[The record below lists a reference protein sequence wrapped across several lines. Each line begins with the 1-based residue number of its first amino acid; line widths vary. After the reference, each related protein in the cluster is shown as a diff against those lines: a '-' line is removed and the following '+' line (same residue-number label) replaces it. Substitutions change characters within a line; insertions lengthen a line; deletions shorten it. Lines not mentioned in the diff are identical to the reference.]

1 MDANDVP
8 LLIIAWAMHDVTRY
22 PAVIGKRLIR
32 LVVTRVPVPD
42 CVAGTVPQLI
52 CISSQ
57 PRLNLSR
64 DCVMDVGQ
72 EICQFYHC
80 LTFAKFAKKLFEYS
94 SSKIKLEL
102 PDLKI
107 HEYSEQPY
115 CDVHILSRACIF
127 FANDVSNKQQY
138 VVG

>member
-42 CVAGTVPQLI
+42 CVAGAVPQLI

-64 DCVMDVGQ
+64 DCVTDVGQ
-72 EICQFYHC
+72 
-80 LTFAKFAKKLFEYS
+80 
-94 SSKIKLEL
+94 
-102 PDLKI
+102 
-107 HEYSEQPY
+107 
-115 CDVHILSRACIF
+115 
-127 FANDVSNKQQY
+127 
-138 VVG
+138 